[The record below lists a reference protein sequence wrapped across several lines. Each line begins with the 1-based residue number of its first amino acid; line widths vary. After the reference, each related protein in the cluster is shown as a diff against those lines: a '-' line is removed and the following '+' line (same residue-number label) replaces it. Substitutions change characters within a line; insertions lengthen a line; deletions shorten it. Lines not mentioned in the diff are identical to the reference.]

1 MEFRDGGFARLHM
14 IVDLFLT
21 FQPYFVPVMLFKKFE
36 ALRHCQI
43 GGRVACP
50 GPLLLVDEA

>member
-1 MEFRDGGFARLHM
+1 MHM

-50 GPLLLVDEA
+50 GPLLLGDEA